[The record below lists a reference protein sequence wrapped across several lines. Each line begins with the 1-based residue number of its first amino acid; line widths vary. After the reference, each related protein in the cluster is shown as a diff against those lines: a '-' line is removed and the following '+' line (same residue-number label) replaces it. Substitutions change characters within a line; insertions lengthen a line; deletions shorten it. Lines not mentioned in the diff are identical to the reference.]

1 MRKLLTV
8 AAVLA
13 LAGSASAQTFTI
25 NFDTDA
31 AGNPIP
37 EGATFAN
44 QYAAWG
50 VTAVPN
56 IFNPANG
63 WATNTDMTITS
74 TDTGGGYLAS
84 YGKILHA
91 FGNVYPGWLAEDG
104 DPNFGLFFNQP
115 IDSISVGFTGDSSG
129 LSEVDAF
136 DSQGNFITGAVVS
149 GGNINLKTVTLS
161 GLAGL
166 GVTTISAIS
175 PGSFGD
181 WVGVVSITFTYVPA
195 PASLALLGMGGLVA
209 TRRRR

>member
-1 MRKLLTV
+1 MKRFLAMT
-8 AAVLA
+8 AVLA
-13 LAGSASAQTFTI
+13 LAGSAMAQTHTI
-25 NFDTDA
+25 DFDTDA
-31 AGNPIP
+31 NGNAIP
-37 EGATFAN
+37 EGAILSN
-44 QYAAWG
+44 QYAGWG

-56 IFNPANG
+56 VFDPSSG
-63 WATNTDMTITS
+63 WATNTDMTITA

-91 FGNVYPGWLAEDG
+91 FGNTYAGWLAEDG
-104 DPNFGLFFNQP
+104 DPNFGLFFSQP
-115 IDSISVGFTGDSSG
+115 IDSISVGFCGDSSG

-149 GGNINLKTVTLS
+149 GGTLNLKTVTLS

-166 GVTTISAIS
+166 GVTSIAAIS

-195 PASLALLGMGGLVA
+195 PASVALLGMGGLVA
-209 TRRRR
+209 ARRRR